1 MVPSVQEHSMSTPQ
15 LSVVPAE
22 APASTMSQPAPRHG
36 AMELHIPAGTHVHVH
51 LGGAP
56 ATLAQPAAASRRSPV
71 ALALAGLALLGGGY
85 LVGTRSTA
93 ARNGGDGSGFPT
105 SASVLPPAPEAPS
118 ALGDI
123 PQALRE
129 QLARP
134 PVVTPP
140 PGTPS
145 PVNRTAPGAPARNPF
160 GLSN

>member
-1 MVPSVQEHSMSTPQ
+1 MSTPQ

-22 APASTMSQPAPRHG
+22 ATASTMSQPATQHG
-36 AMELHIPAGTHVHVH
+36 TMQLHLPPGAHVHIH
-51 LGGAP
+51 LGAVP
-56 ATLAQPAAASRRSPV
+56 ATIAQPAAASRRSPV

-85 LVGTRSTA
+85 LVGTRSMA
-93 ARNGGDGSGFPT
+93 ARSGGDGPGFPT

-134 PVVTPP
+134 PVITPP
-140 PGTPS
+140 PGAPS
-145 PVNRTAPGAPARNPF
+145 PVNRTAPGAPAHNPF